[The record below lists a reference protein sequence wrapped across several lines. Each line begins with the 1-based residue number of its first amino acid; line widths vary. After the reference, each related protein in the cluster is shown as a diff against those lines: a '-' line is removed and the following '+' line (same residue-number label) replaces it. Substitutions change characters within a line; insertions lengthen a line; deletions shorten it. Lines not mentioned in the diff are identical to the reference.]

1 MNVLGKDGEEIL
13 DNFLHAKELE
23 DKNIEETKEEYVFD
37 ETKDAFDKG
46 TIPPQLDFFYGGE
59 HLSDNFKTR
68 LYFFIT

>member
-23 DKNIEETKEEYVFD
+23 DKNFEETKEEYVFD

-46 TIPPQLDFFYGGE
+46 TIPPQLDFF
-59 HLSDNFKTR
+59 
-68 LYFFIT
+68 